1 MYNFTKERISAC
13 VQINRL
19 ARVCLEESIKYS
31 MERKTFGKRLCDHPI
46 IREKLS
52 NMARQVEAT
61 HALIELYAN

>member
-1 MYNFTKERISAC
+1 
-13 VQINRL
+13 
-19 ARVCLEESIKYS
+19 VCLEESIKYS

-61 HALIELYAN
+61 HALIELYY